1 MTNTDDMGWQSTH
14 DLIQLLVAWCFAQW
28 QVVTHQLSV
37 YAGNGLGKGPYY
49 CHSAYQVHQA
59 NVGPV
64 FDPCDGFDMPPITSQ
79 REHKLK

>member
-1 MTNTDDMGWQSTH
+1 MIWVGNPHMTLFNCWWHG
-14 DLIQLLVAWCFAQW
+14 VAQW
-28 QVVTHQLSV
+28 QVVIHQLSV
-37 YAGNGLGKGPYY
+37 YAGNGPGKGPYY